1 MQTHTKAS
9 SDHTEQQQTNAAQRS
24 AQLVV
29 ERQATFEDNRPEAVV
44 QRQLQA
50 LVPNSPQMA
59 AGRALQAMMNNS
71 PQSRVMR
78 ATQRAIDAGAS
89 VQKVEY
95 AKPLQREGAA
105 AAPKANNTGLSDNLK
120 AGIERLSGYS
130 MDGVK
135 VHYNSDKPAQL
146 QAHAYA
152 QGDEIH
158 VAPGQERHLPHEAW
172 HVVQQKQGRVRPT
185 MQMKGGVAVNDDRG
199 LEAEADRMGAKA
211 IADST
216 KNHQKS
222 GLNVGNS
229 NNNLVQRKIIA
240 RIRTQKVEYSTD
252 RVTR

>member
-89 VQKVEY
+89 AQKMED

-152 QGDEIH
+152 QATKFMWRRDRNGICRMK
-158 VAPGQERHLPHEAW
+158 PGMW
-172 HVVQQKQGRVRPT
+172 CSKS
-185 MQMKGGVAVNDDRG
+185 KGGLGPLCR
-199 LEAEADRMGAKA
+199 
-211 IADST
+211 
-216 KNHQKS
+216 
-222 GLNVGNS
+222 
-229 NNNLVQRKIIA
+229 
-240 RIRTQKVEYSTD
+240 
-252 RVTR
+252 